1 MAMESEKVQAAI
13 MRHWSASAVGNLEA
27 EHDIYE
33 ENVICDYPQSGERI
47 VGRPNLEALR
57 GHHPSRPSGF
67 TVRRILGQG
76 GVWITEYSINYHDRT
91 SYAVSIMEFR
101 NGKVVHETQYFAD
114 PFEAPSWRNQWVQQT
129 SEPPDGEG
137 RMCL

>member
-57 GHHPSRPSGF
+57 GHHPK
-67 TVRRILGQG
+67 GQ
-76 GVWITEYSINYHDRT
+76 THPR
-91 SYAVSIMEFR
+91 AR
-101 NGKVVHETQYFAD
+101 
-114 PFEAPSWRNQWVQQT
+114 
-129 SEPPDGEG
+129 
-137 RMCL
+137 